1 MKRRSVEAGRYQP
14 GEIQN
19 GNHRN
24 NRIQQMV

>member
-14 GEIQN
+14 GVKEN